1 MDSFTLCWKNKK
13 MFEIAGV
20 TQSKSLRWL
29 AGFVFLVCQWMVLP
43 ATAQIA
49 VQFSEPL
56 IERGDDGIYVNGNLE
71 FELSA
76 GLEDALTR
84 GMPLTFV
91 LQAEVMRERWYWYD
105 KSISLTERYYRLTYQ
120 PLSRRWRLHA
130 SSTPVVN
137 TGLGVTLGNS
147 YDSLRDAMQAMQ
159 KISRWRVAD
168 LGILQKDVRQR
179 LDLRFRLDLS
189 QLPQALQFG
198 NQSSNDWNV
207 NYTHSFRLE
216 DLNK

>member
-1 MDSFTLCWKNKK
+1 
-13 MFEIAGV
+13 MFEMAGLYKS
-20 TQSKSLRWL
+20 QSLKWL
-29 AGFVFLVCQWMVLP
+29 AGMVFLFCHWMVTP
-43 ATAQIA
+43 AMAQMA
-49 VQFSEPL
+49 VQLSEPL
-56 IERGDDGIYVNGNLE
+56 IERGEDGVYLSGNLE

-105 KSISLTERYYRLTYQ
+105 KSIGMTERYYRLTYQ
-120 PLSRRWRLHA
+120 PLSRRWRLHV
-130 SSTPVVN
+130 SSAPVVS
-137 TGLGVTLGNS
+137 TGLGVTLGS
-147 YDSLRDAMQAMQ
+147 SFDSLRDAMQALQ

-168 LGILQKDVRQR
+168 LGILQKDVKQR
-179 LDLRFRLDLS
+179 LDVRFRLDLS

-198 NQSSNDWNV
+198 NQSSSDWNV

-216 DLNK
+216 ELSK